1 MKNKNQK
8 KENSAMKFGDFE
20 RQVCTFNIY
29 CPKL

>member
-8 KENSAMKFGDFE
+8 KENSTMKFDDFE

>member
-8 KENSAMKFGDFE
+8 KENSAMKFSDFE